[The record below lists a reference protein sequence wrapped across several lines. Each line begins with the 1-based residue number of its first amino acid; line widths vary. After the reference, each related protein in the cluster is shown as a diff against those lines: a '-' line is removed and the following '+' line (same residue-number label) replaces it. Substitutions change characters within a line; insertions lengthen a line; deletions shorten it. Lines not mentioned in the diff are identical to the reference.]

1 MENKFLELYSNIT
14 KESFNTFIDL
24 KNNLLLHQPSYL
36 IKENKW
42 QIIPNTNEGVILNDF
57 YSQYPEGVEGTKKEC
72 LNLIE
77 NFKFKKD
84 E

>member
-1 MENKFLELYSNIT
+1 MNINFLELYSSIT
-14 KESFNTFIDL
+14 KESFNTFKDL

-42 QIIPNTNEGVILNDF
+42 QITPNTNKGNILNNF
-57 YSQYPEGVEGTKKEC
+57 YNKYPNGIEGTKKEC
-72 LNLIE
+72 LILIKNYE
-77 NFKFKKD
+77 YK